1 MPMISTL
8 RATRDDPLD
17 DPLENPL
24 LDGGVA
30 PTVDKDRF
38 ASVEQALT
46 RLAHQGASDAP
57 DARPRG
63 PASVEAVDA
72 RMSQSFAAATLGP
85 AELGPADLSAQIPHE
100 QRSPGKRGTLARVA
114 IIVCLGAGA
123 IWAWRSYG
131 SAATNMIATWAP
143 ALSAPASAEQTPA
156 AQTPEAAPQQPAS
169 APPPAQAA
177 SQAASIPQPTT
188 TVANEPSTGSAR
200 GQQAETMARDL
211 AALRQTV
218 DRLAAGQEQLVHE
231 IAKLRAEKPLAD
243 KPAEKRT
250 TRRLSAPARGSDVF
264 DPAQN
269 PNAPGVPR
277 TLGSIVVPR

>member
-1 MPMISTL
+1 MASILS
-8 RATRDDPLD
+8 ATRDDPLE
-17 DPLENPL
+17 DPLVDPV

-46 RLAHQGASDAP
+46 RLAHQGASNTP
-57 DARPRG
+57 DAQPRG
-63 PASVEAVDA
+63 PASIGAADA
-72 RMSQSFAAATLGP
+72 CMSQSFAAATLGP
-85 AELGPADLSAQIPHE
+85 AELGPADLAAQIPHE
-100 QRSPGKRGTLARVA
+100 HASPGKRSTLARVA
-114 IIVCLGAGA
+114 IAVCLGACA
-123 IWAWRSYG
+123 IWAWRAYG
-131 SAATNMIATWAP
+131 DAARGMVATWAP
-143 ALSAPASAEQTPA
+143 ALSAPSSAERTLAPLTPA
-156 AQTPEAAPQQPAS
+156 PPAVETS
-169 APPPAQAA
+169 APPAQAA
-177 SQAASIPQPTT
+177 SQAASMAQPTT
-188 TVANEPSTGSAR
+188 TVANQPSTGSAR

-243 KPAEKRT
+243 KPAEKRAP
-250 TRRLSAPARGSDVF
+250 RHLSTPARGSDVF

-277 TLGSIVVPR
+277 NLGAIVVPR